1 MKNLTI
7 VARNEEFIIAH
18 QLCAVPK
25 GKFTNEVYIFRL
37 IEGNLY
43 QTRWGGGNYFNLT
56 DIKTRL
62 LPILELEVQRNDKW
76 YAENPDNW
84 INQEYQTQEKPTT
97 VRLINFLKTL

>member
-1 MKNLTI
+1 MKNLKI

-43 QTRWGGGNYFNLT
+43 QTRWAGGNYFNLT